1 MQWLLA
7 VLRAFGVGAHVLGGV
22 RREGQQPQEEVIK
35 VGLFGK
41 KQEPVVREDQVRRLQ
56 KAIDE
61 ERGAAACE
69 DEDNPTG
76 RRDRE
81 RASAA
86 LDAAVRNSSRAEI
99 ERAWGVS

>member
-1 MQWLLA
+1 M
-7 VLRAFGVGAHVLGGV
+7 LGGV

-41 KQEPVVREDQVRRLQ
+41 RQEPVREDQVRRLQ

-69 DEDNPTG
+69 AEDNPTG

>member
-1 MQWLLA
+1 MLA
-7 VLRAFGVGAHVLGGV
+7 GV
-22 RREGQQPQEEVIK
+22 RREGQEPQEEVIK

-41 KQEPVVREDQVRRLQ
+41 KQAPVREDQVRRLQ

>member
-1 MQWLLA
+1 MLS
-7 VLRAFGVGAHVLGGV
+7 GV
-22 RREGQQPQEEVIK
+22 RREGQQPQEQEEEVIRM
-35 VGLFGK
+35 GLFGK
-41 KQEPVVREDQVRRLQ
+41 KQEPVREDQVKRLQ

-86 LDAAVRNSSRAEI
+86 LNAAVRNSSRAEV

>member
-1 MQWLLA
+1 M
-7 VLRAFGVGAHVLGGV
+7 LGGV

-41 KQEPVVREDQVRRLQ
+41 KQEPVREDQVRRLQ

-76 RRDRE
+76 HRDRK